1 MSRKRSFFNLYI
13 KGCLY
18 IKAYMSLVTIEQTKQ
33 NKNQGYHLAFLLMI
47 TSEVSYLLY
56 GTDKKSPQ
64 EKPL

>member
-13 KGCLY
+13 KGYLY

-47 TSEVSYLLY
+47 TSKISFSLIW
-56 GTDKKSPQ
+56 TR
-64 EKPL
+64 